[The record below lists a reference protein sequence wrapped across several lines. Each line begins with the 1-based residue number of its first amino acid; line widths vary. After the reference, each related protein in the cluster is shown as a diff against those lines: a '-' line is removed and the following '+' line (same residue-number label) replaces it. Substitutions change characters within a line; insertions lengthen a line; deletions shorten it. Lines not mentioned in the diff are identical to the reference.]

1 MRSGVRDAAV
11 ALAVEEHP
19 GSSSWDIRG
28 FLDMEGS
35 WDAGNLGSLC
45 DTLEGLEVN
54 GILES
59 EGVVH
64 GMSGFE
70 TREYIDD
77 LRESRRYWV
86 RGTKVLDVDGCL
98 RSNPGLTLRGV
109 LDAGCSYLEFR
120 RLRSI
125 GRIVD
130 IGGWD
135 AGRWISRYHPYGARG
150 RDICCMEA
158 LVDLE
163 ENPELVRV
171 IDTETTGLSPDEDRL
186 LQLSILDGNGEVLFD
201 SYIHPYGVSSWPKAQ
216 SINGISPAMV
226 RDSPSMSEL
235 RPRVEDVLKDAVL
248 IIGYNPYFDISFLKA
263 AGVEIPRADVCDVM
277 EDYAPIAG
285 EWAERANGGQGGWKW
300 QKLVNCAGHYGYRF
314 HAHDSLED
322 TKATLHCCRCV
333 GWDQV
338 DNRTYVQ
345 MRNIRRCST
354 TWRWSRRRWCVR
366 RRVPGPA
373 STSSR
378 RRSSSWWTTWR

>member
-1 MRSGVRDAAV
+1 MTETVPDVQSFV
-11 ALAVEEHP
+11 ATH
-19 GSSSWDIRG
+19 
-28 FLDMEGS
+28 
-35 WDAGNLGSLC
+35 
-45 DTLEGLEVN
+45 
-54 GILES
+54 
-59 EGVVH
+59 
-64 GMSGFE
+64 
-70 TREYIDD
+70 
-77 LRESRRYWV
+77 
-86 RGTKVLDVDGCL
+86 
-98 RSNPGLTLRGV
+98 PGLTMDELC
-109 LDAGCSYLEFR
+109 DAGCPRNEIR

-163 ENPELVRV
+163 ANPELVRV
-171 IDTETTGLSPDEDRL
+171 IDTETTGLSPEEDRL

-226 RDSPSMSEL
+226 RDSPSMPEL
-235 RPRVEDVLKDAVL
+235 RPKVEDVLEDAVL

-263 AGVEIPRADVCDVM
+263 AGVEMPRADVCDVM